1 MKSSKYLPW
10 VTYRGTWH
18 IYRFGESH
26 SLCGL
31 RVGDGRFAG
40 TPVSKLHRCDSCH
53 EKMAALI
60 KTSTFYTH
68 STVIS
73 VD

>member
-18 IYRFGESH
+18 IYASGDSH

-40 TPVSKLHRCDSCH
+40 MPVSKLRRCGRCH
-53 EKMAALI
+53 EEMAMLNRAA
-60 KTSTFYTH
+60 TFYTH
-68 STVIS
+68 STVVS